1 MAYKS
6 TTSPIGNGPDTFKW
20 WNIRGNRPLAHPKDL
35 KLMETPEPGD
45 VLVHYCDSSNQ
56 ASAWLY
62 YSFGW
67 QNVSGAYFSHLGT
80 VTHPAYPTDKDAR
93 YLAWKSESN
102 RSPTWVKSSSIA
114 AKKKY
119 PTLVGYNV
127 LEHNVGSSS
136 ASTSGLGAR

>member
-1 MAYKS
+1 MAYEP
-6 TTSPIGNGPDTFKW
+6 TSSSIGNGPDTFKW
-20 WNIRGNRPLAHPKDL
+20 WNIRANRSLGHPEEL
-35 KLMETPEPGD
+35 KLVETPAPGD
-45 VLVHYCDSSNQ
+45 VLVYYCDSSNQ

-62 YSFGW
+62 YAFGW

-80 VTHPAYPTDKDAR
+80 VTHPAYSADKDAR

-102 RSPTWVKSSSIA
+102 RAPTWVKASSIA

-119 PTLVGYNV
+119 PPLVGYNV
-127 LEHNVGSSS
+127 LENNVGPS